1 MPFSLKNRTKNS
13 SHFRAFFE
21 YATMCI
27 VVTDSNG
34 NINAIN
40 PFALNE
46 FGYAEAELAG
56 REMEVLV
63 PNRFRNNLHQYRKK
77 YLDQPQN
84 RSMDPDLNLYARRK
98 DGSEFAIELSMS
110 MYEIEG
116 EQFLISFINNVS
128 VRKRA
133 EAEIIKLQNQLE
145 YNVEKRTVDLR
156 NTMKQ
161 LEKAVAFQNAIL
173 YNAGVMII
181 TVDSQ
186 GIIQSFNP
194 EAEYELGYKADE
206 LVGKY
211 SILIFHDPFEISKR
225 AIELEKELLQT
236 VDAGIDILFKKA
248 LLGMHDDFECNYIC
262 KNGKR
267 LPVLLNMTALRD
279 ERNNVFGFLGIA
291 INISE
296 RKKAEEN
303 LLESLK
309 KEKELNELKSRFV
322 TMASHEFRTP
332 LSTVLSSAYL
342 IEKYPATND
351 QAKREIHL
359 QRIVSS
365 VNMLSDILNDF
376 LSLGKI
382 EEGKI
387 QVRLSRF
394 NIRELIE
401 EIITEVKDNLQPNQ
415 EVNYHHEGEPDI
427 ILDPS
432 LLKHIVMNLVSNAGK
447 FSPEGKPIIIKTI
460 HKDHQIMLSVKDQG
474 IGISREDQQHLME
487 RFFRGANAVNI
498 KGTGL
503 GLHIV
508 SKYAELL
515 NGIVKFKSELERGTE
530 FIITFKI

>member
-1 MPFSLKNRTKNS
+1 MKLT
-13 SHFRAFFE
+13 
-21 YATMCI
+21 
-27 VVTDSNG
+27 
-34 NINAIN
+34 
-40 PFALNE
+40 
-46 FGYAEAELAG
+46 
-56 REMEVLV
+56 
-63 PNRFRNNLHQYRKK
+63 
-77 YLDQPQN
+77 
-84 RSMDPDLNLYARRK
+84 
-98 DGSEFAIELSMS
+98 
-110 MYEIEG
+110 G

-128 VRKRA
+128 VRKKGRGRNYKTSKPIGIQCGKTNAGFA
-133 EAEIIKLQNQLE
+133 EYDE
-145 YNVEKRTVDLR
+145 T
-156 NTMKQ
+156 TG
-161 LEKAVAFQNAIL
+161 KAVAFQNAIL

-186 GIIQSFNP
+186 GVIQSFNP

-225 AIELEKELLQT
+225 AIELETELVQT

-248 LLGMHDDFECNYIC
+248 LLGLHDDFECNYIC

-342 IEKYPATND
+342 IEKYPTTND

-376 LSLGKI
+376 LSLGK
-382 EEGKI
+382 
-387 QVRLSRF
+387 
-394 NIRELIE
+394 N
-401 EIITEVKDNLQPNQ
+401 
-415 EVNYHHEGEPDI
+415 
-427 ILDPS
+427 
-432 LLKHIVMNLVSNAGK
+432 
-447 FSPEGKPIIIKTI
+447 
-460 HKDHQIMLSVKDQG
+460 
-474 IGISREDQQHLME
+474 
-487 RFFRGANAVNI
+487 
-498 KGTGL
+498 
-503 GLHIV
+503 
-508 SKYAELL
+508 
-515 NGIVKFKSELERGTE
+515 
-530 FIITFKI
+530 